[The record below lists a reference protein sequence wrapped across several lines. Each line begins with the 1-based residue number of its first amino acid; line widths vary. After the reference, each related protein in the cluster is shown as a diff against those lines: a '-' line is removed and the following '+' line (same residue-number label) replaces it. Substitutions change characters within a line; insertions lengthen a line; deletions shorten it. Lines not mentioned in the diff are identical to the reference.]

1 MMSSLDDELQ
11 DKNNQIDIL
20 TDNLEKER
28 MRLHDMQK
36 AVSDVREELDIQTQ
50 RSKLVADERD
60 L

>member
-28 MRLHDMQK
+28 LRLHDMQK
-36 AVSDVREELDIQTQ
+36 AVSDVREELDI
-50 RSKLVADERD
+50 
-60 L
+60 

>member
-11 DKNNQIDIL
+11 DKINQIDIL

-28 MRLHDMQK
+28 TRLHDMQK

-50 RSKLVADERD
+50 RSKLVVDERD